1 MLQSTQLHRVQRTPC
16 MLQSSLL
23 HRVQCMLQSLV
34 CASCPVHAA
43 ITWFNLAE
51 SLRECAQVLSACCS
65 LLCLDGRRGRGHG
78 GVRRAR
84 RISPQDPARRA
95 AAHRRRQSSR
105 HTFGQGGRCCPSGS
119 HCRGRRRQSP
129 FRTFG
134 QGGSGGRSGVRA
146 SRCDTHCGCRGIL
159 SCSPRNCLRGLPV
172 PAGAKPSWDL
182 DLRLGHL
189 GSQVAWGPFL
199 WVGC

>member
-134 QGGSGGRSGVRA
+134 QGGRCCPSRWRVGVRA
-146 SRCDTHCGCRGIL
+146 CGCRGIL